1 MDNRKYKLFTFY
13 RFVKIKKIEYVKY
26 KIDQSLKGKYIRGS
40 ILIANEGIN
49 ASISGRENDLYE
61 ILKFIKRLLK
71 IKKIILK
78 ENETD
83 FIPFNRMKV
92 RLKKEIVSLGK
103 GKINLSKIKNHIH
116 PSKWDELVSDS
127 EVKLLDVRNL
137 YEIEI
142 GKFKGSIN
150 PYTLTFRDFPK
161 KIQELKIDKNQKI
174 AMYCTGGIRCEKA
187 SAYLSDIGY
196 KNLYQLEG
204 GILNYLEYKKKT
216 KSISNWKGECFVFDN
231 RVSVSKDLS
240 KGGYSQCYGCRGP
253 ITKKDMESEQYKK
266 GVYCPNCFSLRTKE
280 QIHNSL
286 TRQNQIDQAIKNKTH
301 NIYIKKHKSA

>member
-1 MDNRKYKLFTFY
+1 MNNRKYKLFTFY
-13 RFVKIKKIEYVKY
+13 RFVKIKRIKYVKNE
-26 KIDQSLKGKYIRGS
+26 IDKSLKEKYIRGT
-40 ILIANEGIN
+40 ILISNEGIN
-49 ASISGRENDLYE
+49 ASLSGRENDLNE
-61 ILKFIKRLLK
+61 ILGFIKKLLK
-71 IKKIILK
+71 IRKIVLK
-78 ENETD
+78 ENKTD

-127 EVKLLDVRNL
+127 RVKLLDVRNL
-137 YEIEI
+137 YEIDI

-150 PYTLTFRDFPK
+150 PCTLTFRDFPEKIK
-161 KIQELKIDKNQKI
+161 KLKIDKNEKV

-204 GILNYLEYKKKT
+204 GILNYLEYKKKS
-216 KSISNWKGECFVFDN
+216 KSISNWKGECFVFDD
-231 RVSVSKDLS
+231 RVSVSKDLL
-240 KGGYSQCYGCRGP
+240 KGRYNQCYGCRSP

-266 GVYCPNCFSLRTKE
+266 GVYCPNCFNLRTEE

-286 TRQNQIDQAIKNKTH
+286 TRQNQIDKAIKNKTRS
-301 NIYIKKHKSA
+301 IFVKT